1 MFTGL
6 ATIRRDGFVSL
17 KVEKDS
23 RAGWFTTIPLQ
34 ATGTSLQLEIN
45 AQGLSEA
52 AAVIRDGVAVPVL
65 WPYGGQNLSLPS
77 GESLQL
83 RFQLEGK
90 ARLYSLTFK

>member
-1 MFTGL
+1 
-6 ATIRRDGFVSL
+6 
-17 KVEKDS
+17 
-23 RAGWFTTIPLQ
+23 
-34 ATGTSLQLEIN
+34 
-45 AQGLSEA
+45 
-52 AAVIRDGVAVPVL
+52 VIRDGVAVPVL